1 MVRFALLALLALLL
15 GAVFWAGPTALAAPP
30 GPADLARSIETSKK
44 TIADYE
50 KTILAYDAEMRV
62 TVANDPAS
70 SKRREEIRIL
80 KQHYV
85 REIEA
90 QKAKIADAYAKIQDF
105 RARGVQ

>member
-1 MVRFALLALLALLL
+1 MQKHPCLVLLLCGALALA
-15 GAVFWAGPTALAAPP
+15 GNAAVAAPP
-30 GPADLARSIETSKK
+30 GPAELNRSIETSRK

-50 KTILAYDAEMRV
+50 RILGAYDVEMRA

-70 SKRREEIRIL
+70 ARRREEIRIL

-90 QKAKIADAYAKIQDF
+90 LKAKITNDYRQIQEY
-105 RARGVQ
+105 RTRGVQ

>member
-1 MVRFALLALLALLL
+1 MRKRLCLALLL
-15 GAVFWAGPTALAAPP
+15 CGVLALADGSAALAAPQ
-30 GPADLARSIETSKK
+30 GPADLNRSIETSRK
-44 TIADYE
+44 TMADYE
-50 KTILAYDAEMRV
+50 RILGAYDVEMRA

-70 SKRREEIRIL
+70 ARRREEIRIL

-90 QKAKIADAYAKIQDF
+90 LKTKIVNDYRQIQEY